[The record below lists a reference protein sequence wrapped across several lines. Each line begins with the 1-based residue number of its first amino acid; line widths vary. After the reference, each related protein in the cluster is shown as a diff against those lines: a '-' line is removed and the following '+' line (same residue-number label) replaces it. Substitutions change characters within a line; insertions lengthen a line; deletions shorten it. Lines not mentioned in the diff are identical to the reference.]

1 MIILFIPEMNIIDV
15 FNLNQHHVA
24 FLSLKKVV
32 GLRSDRNTIK
42 HIPHVGLYLFTDVR
56 PLALKVFTYS
66 CKSYLRSTMAQTRL
80 SRIATITIE
89 RSYANRIHQESMNRI
104 IDIIEKRKKIV
115 NLFFLKYLNLRCD
128 LYIILLYCV
137 KIGSVDLIK
146 S

>member
-1 MIILFIPEMNIIDV
+1 
-15 FNLNQHHVA
+15 
-24 FLSLKKVV
+24 
-32 GLRSDRNTIK
+32 
-42 HIPHVGLYLFTDVR
+42 
-56 PLALKVFTYS
+56 
-66 CKSYLRSTMAQTRL
+66 MAQTRL
-80 SRIATITIE
+80 SRITTITIE